1 MATVSYVGSKGT
13 HLTRFFDINQVL
25 STPLSQNPYKVG
37 EPLNGLDS
45 TGQAHDD
52 CATMATPS
60 GVPVT
65 GQAANNLAIACGASP
80 DGFRT
85 QFPGIGSVNR
95 LEEKA
100 SSIYHSLQ
108 LSLRRSVGW
117 LTLSGSYTYSHSIDD
132 SSSAHDPLIIDSY
145 DLARVRA
152 SSNFDQRHLF
162 NLGYVVD
169 LPFFKTPGLTNK
181 LLGGWQWSGITT
193 IQSGTPFSVANG
205 VIGDN
210 AGVGNGVSS
219 NSAQSYPDLVG
230 NPRSGI
236 SQLPVRWLRRS
247 ACTTRRHSR
256 RREASRSGIL
266 RGTSLPTRS
275 APISIWPCTSAL
287 LSRKAWLSSFEPKP
301 SMSLTISSMR
311 G

>member
-1 MATVSYVGSKGT
+1 HSNGNEANAESLEPAASPSVQTTSLFELTSYDQVVPQGTGTCPVTTTSLCTTPLAMISIPNKVVWPYVQQWHLDVQRELWGHTVATASYVGSKGT

-25 STPLSQNPYKVG
+25 STSLSQNPYKVG
-37 EPLNGLDS
+37 EPLNGVDS
-45 TGQAHDD
+45 GGQPNDD
-52 CATMATPS
+52 CATMETPS

-85 QFPGIGSVNR
+85 PFPGIGAVDH

-152 SSNFDQRHLF
+152 SSN
-162 NLGYVVD
+162 
-169 LPFFKTPGLTNK
+169 
-181 LLGGWQWSGITT
+181 
-193 IQSGTPFSVANG
+193 
-205 VIGDN
+205 
-210 AGVGNGVSS
+210 
-219 NSAQSYPDLVG
+219 
-230 NPRSGI
+230 
-236 SQLPVRWLRRS
+236 
-247 ACTTRRHSR
+247 
-256 RREASRSGIL
+256 
-266 RGTSLPTRS
+266 
-275 APISIWPCTSAL
+275 
-287 LSRKAWLSSFEPKP
+287 
-301 SMSLTISSMR
+301 
-311 G
+311 